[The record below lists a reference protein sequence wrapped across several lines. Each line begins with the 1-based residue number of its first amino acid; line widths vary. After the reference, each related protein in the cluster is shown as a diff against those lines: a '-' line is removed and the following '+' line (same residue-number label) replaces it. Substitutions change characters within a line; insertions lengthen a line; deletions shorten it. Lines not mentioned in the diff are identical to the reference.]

1 MSNIF
6 SKISEKIVCV
16 YVQRVERETERGRK
30 REIRGG

>member
-16 YVQRVERETERGRK
+16 YVQSGEGDREREEERD
-30 REIRGG
+30 